1 MNVGPSIAVYGNKK
15 GKKKYRGGGGGGGGE
30 GVEVR
35 ILHPFRQKARQK
47 NSEIWREKKEKSF
60 EILT

>member
-1 MNVGPSIAVYGNKK
+1 MNVGPSIAVYGKK
-15 GKKKYRGGGGGGGGE
+15 KEKKKYRSGGGGGE
-30 GVEVR
+30 GVEVQ
-35 ILHPFRQKARQK
+35 ILHPFRQKDRQT